1 MGRGGELLSNN
12 SGFLVWLGVVLTQEE
27 WEQRVGEDL
36 TCNMLPLMA
45 HCDFPYQGEHA
56 LFIKARVWAGLR
68 KCVCK
73 LVPQVSGRKKK

>member
-1 MGRGGELLSNN
+1 MEEDGLGAFSPVGGSVDEEGWELLSNN

-27 WEQRVGEDL
+27 WVQRVGEDL

-56 LFIKARVWAGLR
+56 LFIKA
-68 KCVCK
+68 
-73 LVPQVSGRKKK
+73 

>member
-45 HCDFPYQGEHA
+45 HCDFP
-56 LFIKARVWAGLR
+56 
-68 KCVCK
+68 
-73 LVPQVSGRKKK
+73 